1 MDEMGLTTITFFL
14 CLALYLTVIALC
26 LYTGNLRLSGSVE
39 LRELQVKVLEAKVNL
54 FTEAVR
60 LVEEVEQYRQDCLTN

>member
-14 CLALYLTVIALC
+14 CLALYLTVIALF
-26 LYTGNLRLSGSVE
+26 LYTGNLSLSESVE
-39 LRELQVKVLEAKVNL
+39 LREYQVKVLESKVDL

-60 LVEEVEQYRQDCLTN
+60 LLEEVEQSN